1 MTTDYKGRL
10 EDYFLAAPCF
20 VSVQDPQ
27 LRIIAANERF
37 RAAFG
42 DAGRRPCFEV
52 YKGLEQP
59 CGDCPVVKA
68 FADGRQHQSRQLVRL
83 PSGEALPIVAYASPV
98 LDADGRVEA
107 VVEISADITEQ
118 VRLEEELHESREH
131 FRLLFEESPCF
142 ISVQD
147 RELRVVRANRRFE
160 EAFGPAEGARCY
172 DLYKHRKEQ
181 CLRCAVAETF
191 ADGATHHSE
200 EVVTSRD
207 GEQIYT
213 LVSTAPISSVEG
225 EIELV
230 MEMSTDISRI
240 RRLQGQLTN
249 LGLLIGSISHGLKGL
264 LTGLDGGTYLVKTGV
279 EKIKPQRVE
288 QGLQMIQRNVG
299 QIRGVLKDLLFLA
312 GDDELE
318 LEVAPLAGLAHAVAS
333 RTHKRAADLDIVLSV
348 EISDEQGTCEVDAGA
363 LEESLLNIFEHAL
376 ESCRLDASGQ
386 THHIRFALRWEA
398 DDALFIVEDDGIG
411 MDRETREKIFSLF
424 FSSKGLKGTGLGM
437 FISNKIVD
445 KHGGDIKVESERG
458 RGSRFLIRLPLVA
471 RPSTKPDED

>member
-1 MTTDYKGRL
+1 MTTDRNIRL
-10 EDYFLAAPCF
+10 DDYFRAAPCF

-27 LRIIAANERF
+27 LRIIASNDRF

-42 DAGRRPCFEV
+42 DVGRRPCFEV
-52 YKGLEQP
+52 YKGAEQP
-59 CGDCPVVKA
+59 CSDCPVVRA
-68 FADGRQHQSRQLVRL
+68 FDDGRAHQSRQLIRL
-83 PSGEALPIVAYASPV
+83 PSGEALPIVAYASPL
-98 LDADGRVEA
+98 LDADGQVEA

-118 VRLEEELHESREH
+118 VRLEEELHDSREH

-147 RELRVVRANRRFE
+147 RDLRVVRANRRFE

-172 DLYKHRKEQ
+172 DLYKHRHEE

-207 GEQIYT
+207 GDQIYT
-213 LVSTAPISSVEG
+213 LVSTAPIRSTEG

-249 LGLLIGSISHGLKGL
+249 LGLLIGSISHGIKGL

-279 EKIKPQRVE
+279 EKAKPQRVD

-299 QIRGVLKDLLFLA
+299 QIRAVLKDLLFLA

-318 LEVAPLAGLAHAVAS
+318 LEVAPLAGLAHAVAG

-348 EISDEQGTCEVDAGA
+348 EISDEQGSCEVDAEA

-376 ESCRLDASGQ
+376 ESCRLDGAKQ

-398 DDALFIVEDDGIG
+398 DDALFVVEDDGIG
-411 MDRETREKIFSLF
+411 MDRETRERVFSLHLA
-424 FSSKGLKGTGLGM
+424 SQGAGRAGLGL
-437 FISNKIVD
+437 FTAS
-445 KHGGDIKVESERG
+445 KVIERHRGVIEVSSEPRQG
-458 RGSRFLIRLPLVA
+458 TSIRIRIPRA
-471 RPSTKPDED
+471 

>member
-1 MTTDYKGRL
+1 MTTDHKSRL

-20 VSVQDPQ
+20 VSVQDPL
-27 LRIIAANERF
+27 LRIIASNERF

-42 DAGRRPCFEV
+42 DVGRRPCFEV

-83 PSGEALPIVAYASPV
+83 PSGEALPVVAYASPV
-98 LDADGRVEA
+98 LDTDGRVEA

-131 FRLLFEESPCF
+131 FRLLFEEAPCF

-191 ADGATHHSE
+191 VDGATHHSE

-207 GEQIYT
+207 GEHIYT
-213 LVSTAPISSVEG
+213 LVSTAPISSAEG

-279 EKIKPQRVE
+279 EKVKPQRVE
-288 QGLQMIQRNVG
+288 QGLQMIRRNVG

-318 LEVAPLAGLAHAVAS
+318 LEIAPLAGLAHAVAS

-348 EISDEQGTCEVDAGA
+348 EISDEQGTCEVDVGA

-376 ESCRLDASGQ
+376 ESCRLDASRQ

-411 MDRETREKIFSLF
+411 MDRETRERVFSLHLAAQ
-424 FSSKGLKGTGLGM
+424 GAGGVGLGLYTA
-437 FISNKIVD
+437 S
-445 KHGGDIKVESERG
+445 KVIERHRGVIEVSSEHRQG
-458 RGSRFLIRLPLVA
+458 TSIRIRIPRA
-471 RPSTKPDED
+471 